1 MEWLGSD
8 IFKNLALLK
17 LFPIAVAIELWGAEK
32 RDQPVKVR
40 EGADER
46 QGVRPFIAG
55 VLRGLCP
62 PELLSSCPRRE
73 RDSRVPR
80 LQERRGG
87 GWCCS
92 MLLRNHLPL
101 QSMGKETE
109 GAGLLLR
116 GKGRYICPLFANC
129 REKIKKRTFEN
140 TDLLELH
147 ELELLKDAINGRRK
161 KAIQRETTATQGEF
175 TKQGTQFCKKMEE
188 QNCLLL
194 DRESPEKQQYKK
206 HDIKI
211 ACYILLPWLL
221 VLSFLVA
228 VLFELYQK
236 PIGIDDPTK
245 DLPQKTLLSHKI
257 REVQVDRLLTSDID
271 TSRDIVGQI
280 RFGYGSRDQPCLTI
294 FFEHTSEITVHA
306 KVGPKAKFTQSQGN
320 YTHNNQTGVWE
331 CHPTESMWWSITIK
345 GEEHAQWTGDV
356 TNEMLTSGK
365 MGRSKTE
372 IWYKTQSY
380 GKILDP
386 SLLSISAGDDDWT
399 RVWNF
404 QVERETALVKVS
416 FVFTV
421 TNSIAPEVRVNP
433 RSVQE
438 ELEPIELQSGKGM
451 RNAHR
456 QPPLLPALSPVSS
469 PPVSPSHPMP
479 PGPDYSKQVEPMQLV
494 FTCLSVEE
502 TD

>member
-1 MEWLGSD
+1 
-8 IFKNLALLK
+8 
-17 LFPIAVAIELWGAEK
+17 
-32 RDQPVKVR
+32 
-40 EGADER
+40 
-46 QGVRPFIAG
+46 
-55 VLRGLCP
+55 
-62 PELLSSCPRRE
+62 
-73 RDSRVPR
+73 
-80 LQERRGG
+80 
-87 GWCCS
+87 
-92 MLLRNHLPL
+92 
-101 QSMGKETE
+101 
-109 GAGLLLR
+109 
-116 GKGRYICPLFANC
+116 
-129 REKIKKRTFEN
+129 
-140 TDLLELH
+140 
-147 ELELLKDAINGRRK
+147 
-161 KAIQRETTATQGEF
+161 
-175 TKQGTQFCKKMEE
+175 MEE

-194 DRESPEKQQYKK
+194 DKEPPKKQQYKK
-206 HDIKI
+206 RDIKI

-221 VLSFLVA
+221 VLSFLIA

-236 PIGIDDPTK
+236 PIGIDDPIK

-433 RSVQE
+433 RSVKVQE
-438 ELEPIELQSGKGM
+438 ELEPIELQCGTRLPLPQEASLVWSKGKTSLGSFTNNPTRILHKGQMGEVHWNGMHFMLRLDSPTRKDSGIYECCVLLKGDYKHCD
-451 RNAHR
+451 RANVSVWSPEDNLCTGTTLKPSNPF
-456 QPPLLPALSPVSS
+456 QVNYFQSKPLLRNGSFVT
-469 PPVSPSHPMP
+469 
-479 PGPDYSKQVEPMQLV
+479 LV
-494 FTCLSVEE
+494 WTFNMTGKYPLGFLNVCHTLLIWKKVLPNGL
-502 TD
+502 DKIH